1 VIVHLLLALSLPAG
15 AIAILFTERFYQLV
29 NASGGA

>member
-1 VIVHLLLALSLPAG
+1 MTHLLLALSLPVI
-15 AIAILFTERFYQLV
+15 AIAVLFTDRLRMLV